1 MHKGCRLE
9 DIMRIVKL
17 HVTRNYTIPAALMVL
32 IMDDLYMS
40 CQVSRTK
47 FSRHFRRLLNSIK
60 KSDHPKALKFLNDGL
75 TNMFRNFAD
84 STPVQLT
91 TSCAMVEGQLD
102 SPDGHTVIHEQ
113 QHHLLIASTLEEE
126 YIALIEHET
135 PIYML
140 VYLPE
145 NDKSCDRFFK
155 MLPSDATGFDA
166 KIAVYAE
173 SLADEVEEDVILSNF
188 FQTTLGPI
196 KDEDK
201 LSSVKKHNGALI
213 LQAAIITRSKD

>member
-102 SPDGHTVIHEQ
+102 SPD
-113 QHHLLIASTLEEE
+113 
-126 YIALIEHET
+126 
-135 PIYML
+135 
-140 VYLPE
+140 
-145 NDKSCDRFFK
+145 
-155 MLPSDATGFDA
+155 ATGFDA